1 MKGIFYIKKSF
12 YKECDHDEINL
23 IIENGL
29 NSKKLTYKDLAV
41 NLRITERTIANRKK
55 NPNNWTRKQLIEI
68 SKILSL
74 NDEDILKL
82 VKIV

>member
-1 MKGIFYIKKSF
+1 M
-12 YKECDHDEINL
+12 
-23 IIENGL
+23 
-29 NSKKLTYKDLAV
+29 